1 MYMYVQIERIVVFN
15 ADNMDIAANCRL
27 RYRAIKRSQYRHR
40 CSQYRYRWKTQA
52 IQTKKENAVNIETEE
67 KRSQYRERRQKL
79 IDVVCG

>member
-1 MYMYVQIERIVVFN
+1 MYVYIERIVVFN

-52 IQTKKENAVNIETEE
+52 IQKQKENAANIDIEGI
-67 KRSQYRERRQKL
+67 RSQYGNRNQKL
-79 IDVVCG
+79 VKF